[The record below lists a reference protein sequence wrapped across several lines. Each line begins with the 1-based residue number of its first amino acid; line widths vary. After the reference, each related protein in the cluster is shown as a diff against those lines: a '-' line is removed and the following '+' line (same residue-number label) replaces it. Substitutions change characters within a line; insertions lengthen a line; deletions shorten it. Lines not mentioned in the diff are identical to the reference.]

1 MKLAFGVGAVFFC
14 AENSQNPAVIAGRQN
29 WAFPGQGG
37 RICPERPVF
46 TASGGLPAEASD
58 RGGVSYPGGAEK
70 KIR

>member
-1 MKLAFGVGAVFFC
+1 VFFC
-14 AENSQNPAVIAGRQN
+14 GEDSENPAVVAGCQN
-29 WAFPGQGG
+29 PAFPGQGG
-37 RICPERPVF
+37 GVCPERPVF